1 MRDDGFKR
9 WPALSRAALASVL
22 ALSMAVSFPA
32 LAQEEPQG
40 AVRTATGGDLI
51 DYGSIHHPTIG
62 RDGMVVAQNKIAARI
77 GAEIL
82 KQGGN
87 AVDAAVAVGIAE
99 TLTLPRAGN
108 IGGGGYMLVY
118 DAASKKTVAI
128 EYYGQAP
135 LGVKPDFLLGPDN
148 RVDPDKVQS
157 FKGVTVPGT
166 VAGLYEAH
174 RRFGKMPWAKLIQP
188 AIDLA
193 TKGMVMS
200 DDESLALARR
210 KEAMAKDPGGALK
223 VFFKPDGTA
232 YAPGDIFRNPDLA
245 WTLKQIQ
252 ARGADGFYKGPV
264 AERMVAG
271 IQAGGGIITLEDLA
285 AYKANVL
292 EPIWSDYRGY
302 RIAYMP
308 PTSAASSVAEAMNII
323 EQFPMA
329 EMGQGNVASMHLIA
343 EALKIAVLDRRYS
356 GGGPQWTTPAKG
368 IASKAFAKERAKL
381 ISMDR
386 SLDSKT
392 LPGLDPH
399 PFEGPDTT
407 HYSVADKDGNV
418 VSNTYTLTASFGAHV
433 VAPGTGFLLNN
444 SLGNFDWNPRPT
456 SLGNKIEPGK
466 RAQSTISPIIVFKDD
481 KPWVATGT
489 PGGGTI
495 VATMVQMLVNLID
508 FKLNVAE
515 AAQRPRVHQAGVD
528 GALQLEEAIPQ
539 DLVAG
544 LVARG
549 HKVERSQII
558 GSTQSIMIGS
568 DGVFYGAADSR
579 RPDSAA
585 VGVRQF

>member
-1 MRDDGFKR
+1 MSKGVRGVVS
-9 WPALSRAALASVL
+9 LTLVSVL
-22 ALSMAVSFPA
+22 ALSVSVGPA
-32 LAQEEPQG
+32 AWAQDEGAPPSSLAQ
-40 AVRTATGGDLI
+40 TGGDLI
-51 DYGSIHHPTIG
+51 GYRSIHHPVVG
-62 RDGMVVAQNKIAARI
+62 REGMVVSQNKIASRI
-77 GAEIL
+77 GADIL
-82 KQGGN
+82 AKGGN

-108 IGGGGYMLVY
+108 IGGGGYMLIY

-135 LGVKPDFLLGPDN
+135 MGVTPDFLLGPDN
-148 RVDPDKVQS
+148 RVSADKVQS

-174 RRFGKMPWAKLIQP
+174 KRFGKLPWAKLIQP
-188 AIDLA
+188 TIDLA
-193 TKGMVMS
+193 IKGVVMS
-200 DDESLALARR
+200 DDEATALAQRQG
-210 KEAMAKDPGGALK
+210 AMAKDPAGALK
-223 VFFKPDGTA
+223 VYFKKDGSP
-232 YAPGDIFRNPDLA
+232 YQPGDVFRNRDLA

-264 AERMVAG
+264 AERLVAG
-271 IQAGGGIITLEDLA
+271 VKAGGGIITLEDLA
-285 AYKANVL
+285 AYRANVL

-308 PTSAASSVAEAMNII
+308 PTSAASSVAEAMNIL
-323 EQFPMA
+323 EQFPMG
-329 EMGQGNVASMHLIA
+329 ELGQGNVATMHVIA
-343 EALKIAVLDRRYS
+343 EALKIVTVDRRYS
-356 GGGPQWTTPAKG
+356 GGGPQWKTPAVG

-381 ISMDR
+381 ISMDKALDAK
-386 SLDSKT
+386 SL
-392 LPGLDPH
+392 PALDPH
-399 PFEGPDTT
+399 PYESPDTT
-407 HYSVADKDGNV
+407 HFSIADKNGNM

-444 SLGNFDWNPRPT
+444 SLGNFDWNPRPN

-466 RAQSTISPIIVFKDD
+466 RAQSTISPVIVFKDG

-495 VATMVQMLVNLID
+495 LGTMVQMLSNLID
-508 FKLNVAE
+508 HKLNVAE
-515 AAQRPRVHQAGVD
+515 AAQRPRVYQSGVD
-528 GALQLEEAIPQ
+528 GPLQLEESIPQ

-544 LVARG
+544 LQARG

-558 GSTQSIMIGS
+558 GSTQSIMIGP
-568 DGVFYGAADSR
+568 DGVMYGAADTR
-579 RPDSAA
+579 RPDAAA